1 MNVVFE
7 HNRADA
13 WWSGD
18 NPYIRLYDNTGTLD
32 SVVSYFDVSYS
43 SLGAGRALFFVSGLA
58 TAAQQAPT
66 LAFLSESLE
75 MGEFLRNQLLVE
87 FTGFRDV
94 DGVGE
99 HPIQLAQFCTTT
111 ANPNAYSVRAVG
123 EVEVSATWSRPME
136 SFYYQTQHGRLPA
149 EFSSLFVPC
158 EDGSIDVDGARLPGL
173 TGPDTVEGRS
183 VTSAC
188 LALAEVWFL
197 SI

>member
-1 MNVVFE
+1 MSVVFE
-7 HNRADA
+7 HNRPDA

-18 NPYIRLYDNTGTLD
+18 NPYIRLYDDAGTLD

-43 SLGAGRALFFVSGLA
+43 SVGAGRALFFVSGLA
-58 TAAQQAPT
+58 TASQKPPS
-66 LAFLSESLE
+66 LAFLAESVEL
-75 MGEFLRNQLLVE
+75 GEFLRNQLLVE

-94 DGVGE
+94 DGVGK
-99 HPIQLAQFCTTT
+99 HPIQVADFSST
-111 ANPNAYSVRAVG
+111 ATDPNTYGVQAAG
-123 EVEVSATWSRPME
+123 EITVAATWARPME
-136 SFYYQTQHGRLPA
+136 SFYYQTHHSRLPA

-158 EDGSIDVDGARLPGL
+158 EHGAIDVDGIRLHGV
-173 TGPDTVEGRS
+173 TGQDTVEGRS